1 MGTINDDNAL
11 WFDTNIALRS
21 IGNEMQAREPDK
33 GPTRTRAQ
41 AMSRIARARA
51 DAQRM
56 EEEAARSNRA
66 A

>member
-1 MGTINDDNAL
+1 MAL
-11 WFDTNIALRS
+11 WFDTNLALRG
-21 IGNEMQAREPDK
+21 IVNEMQAREPAK

-41 AMSRIARARA
+41 AMNRIVKARA

-56 EEEAARSNRA
+56 EQEAAIRA